1 MSEKEQQF
9 NPGVDRPLGVDE
21 DRRGVGEE
29 IVFWSSPSGTVE
41 KGTKEERDIA
51 MEHYKER

>member
-1 MSEKEQQF
+1 MPEKEEQF
-9 NPGVDRPLGVDE
+9 NPSADRPLGVE
-21 DRRGVGEE
+21 DDKRGDDEE

-41 KGTKEERDIA
+41 KGTREERDIA